1 MGVKTPP
8 LNEHLDSLP
17 RLSALRSAGE
27 ALFGRVLSCIRRWHE
42 VNGAVDDQ
50 LRAIDDLTAILRQ
63 QIESDSC
70 ATESRRAA

>member
-1 MGVKTPP
+1 MGVKTPL

-17 RLSALRSAGE
+17 RLSALGTASE
-27 ALFGRVLSCIRRWHE
+27 ALLGRVLSRIRRWHE
-42 VNGAVDDQ
+42 VNGAVDDR

-70 ATESRRAA
+70 PTESRRAA